1 MLGRCKKMTSTGD
14 TIVEVM
20 VVLAILGL
28 AISISF
34 ATANRSLLDTSQ
46 AEENSQ
52 ATEYAETQIEDL
64 RYLAP
69 TSSSAD
75 PSQNPTTNIFNPTTA
90 FCITN
95 PTAASPIT
103 TIVSNCDFGTQKYQ
117 VLVYNCDGYSG
128 GGNDPCTA
136 ASHDSDTFI
145 VQAIWPDALG
155 QGSDSATLSYR
166 VHAE

>member
-1 MLGRCKKMTSTGD
+1 MLRRYKKITSNGD

-34 ATANRSLLDTSQ
+34 ATANRSLLDTAQ

-52 ATEYAETQIEDL
+52 ATEYAESQVEDL

-69 TSSSAD
+69 TSSSTD
-75 PSQNPTTNIFNPTTA
+75 TSQNPTANIFNPTSA

-103 TIVSNCDFGTQKYQ
+103 TTTSNCKFGPQNYQ
-117 VLVYNCDGYSG
+117 VLVYNCDGYNR
-128 GGNDPCTA
+128 GGNNPCSAT
-136 ASHDSDTFI
+136 SPNSDTFI
-145 VQAIWPDALG
+145 IQAIWPDSLG
-155 QGSDSATLSYR
+155 QGNDTVTLSYR
-166 VHAE
+166 VHT